1 MLDDLRNSAVQ
12 SMPEEDVSQD
22 QTQGQVTLRPGKKR
36 KKKKQQFLG
45 MTAAQRF
52 ILSLMLLF
60 ITCLGGSL
68 CLLLTGRVVL
78 P

>member
-12 SMPEEDVSQD
+12 SIPDEEVEAEVQP
-22 QTQGQVTLRPGKKR
+22 QGQVTLRPGKKR
-36 KKKKQQFLG
+36 KKKQKFLG

-78 P
+78 F